1 MLFNKLPIE
10 IMHIIEEY
18 IFGKCENCN
27 QLKHFNVLQSKIKI
41 FKYKSIF
48 DIDYDFPRFVNY
60 YKVICNA
67 CVKNYLYYED
77 YTICNY
83 K

>member
-1 MLFNKLPIE
+1 MLCNKLPIE
-10 IMHIIEEY
+10 VIHIIEEY
-18 IFGKCENCN
+18 IFGKCNSCN

-48 DIDYDFPRFVNY
+48 DIDYDFPRFIHY
-60 YKVICNA
+60 FDKICNS
-67 CVKNYLYYED
+67 CVKDYFYLD
-77 YTICNY
+77 DFIICNY